1 MADMDV
7 DATIEVVR
15 WPRALRGRVA
25 DAAVSTS
32 VGTHPCVVLCFD
44 APPSAWTRRQ
54 EKRILVDLGH
64 GQSDGAI
71 FSLEDALRRVR
82 EACSSSLDGRG
93 RHVAVLDTFEALQR
107 CAGRLDALRL
117 VRGLQDLPTF
127 RRVLLL
133 VRSDGMEAKHIR
145 WMESMA
151 EHVVELLPPMDER
164 HADAAVRRTK
174 MRHGRVE
181 TMPLQDV
188 CVHANGLVDVK
199 KDATSTKIAAKAR
212 GHADR
217 MERHGNATGV
227 SMRFGLRDEEREARA
242 KVALPH
248 EHEAVAVHRSN
259 DDFRTWLP
267 PQAGGVVHYMRD
279 SDTDLDTDDDPDDDL
294 DI

>member
-1 MADMDV
+1 MDV
-7 DATIEVVR
+7 AATIEVVR

-54 EKRILVDLGH
+54 EKRILVDLEL
-64 GQSDGAI
+64 GQSHGAA
-71 FSLEDALRRVR
+71 FSLVDALQRVR
-82 EACSSSLDGRG
+82 AACSSSLDRRG
-93 RHVAVLDTFEALQR
+93 RHVVVLDTFEALQR

-117 VRGLQDLPTF
+117 VRGLQGMSTF

-133 VRSDGMEAKHIR
+133 VRSDGMEAKQIR

-174 MRHGRVE
+174 IRHGRVE

-188 CVHANGLVDVK
+188 CVHANALVDVK
-199 KDATSTKIAAKAR
+199 KDTTSMKNATKAR
-212 GHADR
+212 GHSDR
-217 MERHGNATGV
+217 VERHGNATAV
-227 SMRFGLRDEEREARA
+227 PMRLGLRDEEREARA

-248 EHEAVAVHRSN
+248 EHEAVAVRRSN
-259 DDFRTWLP
+259 EDFRTWLP